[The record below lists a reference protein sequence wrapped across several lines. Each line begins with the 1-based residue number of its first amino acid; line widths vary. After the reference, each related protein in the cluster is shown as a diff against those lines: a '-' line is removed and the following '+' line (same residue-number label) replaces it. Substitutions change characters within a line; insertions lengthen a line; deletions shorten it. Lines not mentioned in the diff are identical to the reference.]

1 MCLADKGL
9 ASFTRLHIYT
19 FTRQCT
25 IFPPGIVRMIM
36 IEIRLKKL
44 LSSGEGPLQL
54 DIHLEIGQG
63 EFLAITGPSGSGKTT
78 LLRLLAGLAPA
89 DEGFICYDGQ
99 VWLDTRQGVNRR
111 PQERNVGLV
120 FQDYA
125 LFPNMTVRENL
136 EYALAK
142 KQDKSIVDEL
152 MATTEL
158 AELESSYPSTLS
170 GGQQQRVALARAL
183 VRKPCLLLLDEP
195 LSALDADIR
204 ARLQNYILRLHE
216 KFKLTTILVSHD
228 YREIFKLASRVV
240 ALHRGQISQPD
251 LPAAVL
257 FSSGR
262 EGDLRLSG
270 EVLTIEEEGA
280 GFAINVLIG
289 NNVVRVPAM
298 PRDIQRL
305 HPGDT
310 VTVSFQA
317 FQPELVR

>member
-1 MCLADKGL
+1 
-9 ASFTRLHIYT
+9 
-19 FTRQCT
+19 
-25 IFPPGIVRMIM
+25 M

-54 DIHLEIGQG
+54 DINLEIGQG

-78 LLRLLAGLAPA
+78 LLRLLAGLTPP
-89 DEGFICYDGQ
+89 DEGFISFDGQ
-99 VWLDTRQGVNRR
+99 IWLDSVKGISMR
-111 PQERNVGLV
+111 PQERNIGLV

-136 EYALAK
+136 EFALAK
-142 KQDKSIVDEL
+142 KQDNRIVEEL
-152 MATTEL
+152 MAISEL
-158 AELESSYPSTLS
+158 KELEDSYPATLS

-183 VRKPCLLLLDEP
+183 VRKPRLLLLDEP
-195 LSALDADIR
+195 LSALDAKIR

-216 KFKLTTILVSHD
+216 KFQLTTILVSHD

-240 ALHRGQISQPD
+240 ALQQGQIIQPD

-262 EGDLRLSG
+262 EGDVRLNG
-270 EVLTIEEEGA
+270 EVLTIEEDGA
-280 GFAINVLIG
+280 AFAINVLIG
-289 NNVVRVPAM
+289 NNVVRVPAS
-298 PRDIQRL
+298 PRDIQHLR
-305 HPGDT
+305 PGDS

-317 FQPELVR
+317 LQPELVR